1 MQTKGEAQPRQVWNL
16 ADLLA
21 RVDNDQE
28 LLQDLLGI
36 FKEEFPRIKQS
47 LQESVAA
54 GDLKSVT
61 SLSHALKG
69 MLANIGAERTS
80 AAAARLEELASTGQ
94 KGSLQQALEALESE
108 SVNLLPQL
116 EAYKAEVRH

>member
-1 MQTKGEAQPRQVWNL
+1 MQKRDEAQPRQVWNL
-16 ADLLA
+16 ADLLT

-47 LQESVAA
+47 LQASVAA

-61 SLSHALKG
+61 SLSHALRG
-69 MLANIGAERTS
+69 MLANIGGERTS
-80 AAAARLEELASTGQ
+80 AAAARLEELASTSQ
-94 KGSLQQALEALESE
+94 KCSLQEALEALEDEAAS
-108 SVNLLPQL
+108 LLSQL